1 MSDIKVASAFP
12 PPTMPL
18 DGPVTPAHLI
28 RPTSGAI
35 ISLSDRSHSDIKHKL
50 ELRLA
55 DTKARLLSVGKIGES
70 LIKQQED
77 LTERIKELDAQPS
90 DDEIQPE
97 LHSKLADLENGFR
110 EVERESAKFVKT
122 VPFLGKVC
130 ALERQH

>member
-1 MSDIKVASAFP
+1 
-12 PPTMPL
+12 MPL